1 MEFYNVVGNTSDKEC
16 GMTINCSSV
25 IKFHVNLH
33 RCLLITEPNLKL
45 QYKTLLW
52 NKLEV
57 KQSTIS
63 LNSSSVQGYRCVL
76 IRSETT
82 DN

>member
-1 MEFYNVVGNTSDKEC
+1 MQFYNVVGNKSDKEC